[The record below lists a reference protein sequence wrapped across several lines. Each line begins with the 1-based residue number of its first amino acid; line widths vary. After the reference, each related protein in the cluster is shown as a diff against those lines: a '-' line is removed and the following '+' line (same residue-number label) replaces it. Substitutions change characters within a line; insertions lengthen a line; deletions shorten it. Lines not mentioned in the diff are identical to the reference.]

1 MAYPLIS
8 EYMNAVSSAEDNFA
22 TLTSLR
28 PILGF
33 DGKPLFSSGNF
44 AVVFKMEDIN
54 TGEIFAIKCF
64 TRDQDG
70 RQEGYKSIASTLAN
84 VNAPYMAKVE
94 YLEEELFVDSSVTHE
109 TEFPVVKMDWIEG
122 STLGQ
127 YVIENQDNHDALNRI
142 ISTFKDLGR
151 WLLAQPFAHG
161 DIKPDN
167 IIVKKNGVFSLVDYD
182 GMFVPGMEGEESRE
196 VGTPDYQHPRR
207 TIKDFDRHIDDFSL
221 SVILLSLKAM
231 ALMPELINDYDGG
244 DVLLFS
250 KKDYMDISSCSV
262 FQKMGSLVTDEEF
275 QEIYSNFLSVLLAGQ
290 LDYSSSSYINAFTT
304 STICSGTGMSRVF
317 ISDVLWNIAH
327 KDYIVGMC
335 IDNNYIE
342 IFRDELKVRI
352 AWNDNSYFMTA
363 TDGKKTAIEKFS
375 GIHIRRLLVN
385 VNILDDSL
393 SNKIE
398 IISGKSQHSVDHP
411 DLSPQLARLWC
422 RQHYPSIEDS
432 VSFMALGNTLIL
444 SLQPSSDGVLIGNF
458 ISVISTDARFLNKL
472 FWVGIRKV
480 LIRDFQSGFEKTI
493 ELNQ

>member
-1 MAYPLIS
+1 MTYPLIS

-84 VNAPYMAKVE
+84 VNAPYIAKVE
-94 YLEEELFVDSSVTHE
+94 YLENELFVDSSVTNE

-127 YVIENQDNHDALNRI
+127 YVIENQNNHDALNRI

-196 VGTPDYQHPRR
+196 IGTPDYQHPQR

-231 ALMPELINDYDGG
+231 ALMPDLISDYDGG

-250 KKDYMDISSCSV
+250 KKDYMDISNCSV
-262 FQKMGSLVTDEEF
+262 FRKMGSLVTDEEF

-290 LDYSSSSYINAFTT
+290 LDYSSSSYLNAFTT
-304 STICSGTGMSRVF
+304 STICSGTGMSRTF
-317 ISDVLWNIAH
+317 ISDMLWNIAH

-335 IDNNYIE
+335 IDKNDIE

-352 AWNDNSYFMTA
+352 AWNDNNFFLTA
-363 TDGKKTAIEKFS
+363 TNGEKTSLEKYS
-375 GIHIRRLLVN
+375 ETHIKRLLASVD
-385 VNILDDSL
+385 ILDDRL
-393 SNKIE
+393 ANKLGV
-398 IISGKSQHSVDHP
+398 ISGKAQYSVNHP
-411 DLSPQLARLWC
+411 ELSPQLARLWC
-422 RQHYPSIEDS
+422 RNHYPSIENDL
-432 VSFMALGNTLIL
+432 SFL
-444 SLQPSSDGVLIGNF
+444 SLGDSLFITLQLSSPDLPMGNI
-458 ISVISTDARFLNKL
+458 ISVISTDARFINKL
-472 FWVGIRKV
+472 YWVGIRH
-480 LIRDFQSGFEKTI
+480 LIIRDPDINYEKTI
-493 ELNQ
+493 DLKK

>member
-64 TRDQDG
+64 TRDHDG
-70 RQEGYKSIASTLAN
+70 RQEGYKIISSTLAN

-142 ISTFKDLGR
+142 ISTF
-151 WLLAQPFAHG
+151 
-161 DIKPDN
+161 
-167 IIVKKNGVFSLVDYD
+167 
-182 GMFVPGMEGEESRE
+182 
-196 VGTPDYQHPRR
+196 
-207 TIKDFDRHIDDFSL
+207 KDFDRHIDDFSL

-327 KDYIVGMC
+327 KAIMILRSLGM
-335 IDNNYIE
+335 
-342 IFRDELKVRI
+342 
-352 AWNDNSYFMTA
+352 S
-363 TDGKKTAIEKFS
+363 
-375 GIHIRRLLVN
+375 
-385 VNILDDSL
+385 
-393 SNKIE
+393 
-398 IISGKSQHSVDHP
+398 
-411 DLSPQLARLWC
+411 
-422 RQHYPSIEDS
+422 
-432 VSFMALGNTLIL
+432 
-444 SLQPSSDGVLIGNF
+444 
-458 ISVISTDARFLNKL
+458 
-472 FWVGIRKV
+472 
-480 LIRDFQSGFEKTI
+480 
-493 ELNQ
+493 